1 MTWTLRTLVVAA
13 CLIAATTAQD
23 YDYGLEDPETKLLV
37 DPAIK
42 DFFIVLAVKGVIIAG
57 IVIGLIVLFRTYALG
72 IAQRVVPGVGLPTD
86 VERIDT
92 FVFDDEDYTVSDSD
106 SYYGHPTLQRSLR
119 AGGSLLTRV
128 LDSIDP
134 VESTFAMLQVEE
146 VACRRRTVCEVQR
159 AASRMPLLGSVLQY
173 FSPSVTGLEEY
184 KEAQDAGAA
193 LEDCA
198 LLFSE
203 CPTSLVQT
211 LWGEEQ

>member
-42 DFFIVLAVKGVIIAG
+42 DGLGVFLGQLVTYWLAILAVFYIITA
-57 IVIGLIVLFRTYALG
+57 
-72 IAQRVVPGVGLPTD
+72 
-86 VERIDT
+86 
-92 FVFDDEDYTVSDSD
+92 VFAPAFS
-106 SYYGHPTLQRSLR
+106 GRSLSWNLWDLMPAAR
-119 AGGSLLTRV
+119 SGDDVRFLEQLLN
-128 LDSIDP
+128 SIDP